1 MKFIAKGKFQ
11 LTITINIIIVEAKC
25 NQHKSES
32 LNIISEWVRGSF
44 FNEKRGERMMFTRN
58 FIPPSSLFIMCNV
71 SRFLHTYIP
80 SYVSKYLSGRKQV
93 TTCEQEKRARKK
105 RETFLIR
112 YHLSWKNLFLFASFF
127 LHKTP
132 RDAKKENKLFS
143 LIQIRSELIF
153 RKENIY
159 LLYH

>member
-1 MKFIAKGKFQ
+1 
-11 LTITINIIIVEAKC
+11 
-25 NQHKSES
+25 
-32 LNIISEWVRGSF
+32 
-44 FNEKRGERMMFTRN
+44 MMFTRN

-71 SRFLHTYIP
+71 SSFLHTYIP

-159 LLYH
+159 LLYRWMANGEKKRMTKSSYFFHIESFKSFQRVGIIDSK